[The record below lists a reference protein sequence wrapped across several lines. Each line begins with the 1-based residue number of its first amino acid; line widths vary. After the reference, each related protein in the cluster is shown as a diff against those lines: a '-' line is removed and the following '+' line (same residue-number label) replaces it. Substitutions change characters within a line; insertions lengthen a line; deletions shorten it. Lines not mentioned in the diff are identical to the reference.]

1 MKKLIAMLLAMAM
14 LFSLAACGN
23 QAEESQQG
31 ENSILST
38 THWIPCQMVQP
49 LNLISTC
56 IMYLM
61 KIMLSLDFA
70 ATRIKCHLVL
80 K

>member
-31 ENSILST
+31 ENTTNTEIPAPQNPDKVVDPVNTST
-38 THWIPCQMVQP
+38 PEDSQKNDEVVE
-49 LNLISTC
+49 S
-56 IMYLM
+56 
-61 KIMLSLDFA
+61 F
-70 ATRIKCHLVL
+70 RG
-80 K
+80 